1 MIKVLSW
8 MMIMTKLK
16 FINSLKDERERNENT
31 VKTTV
36 TKMIIF
42 EFKKLLID
50 VKMLLTLMN
59 ETMMK
64 MKWNWWCLNC
74 WNFLLMLKN
83 A

>member
-1 MIKVLSW
+1 

-36 TKMIIF
+36 TKMMIF

-64 MKWNWWCLNC
+64 MK
-74 WNFLLMLKN
+74 
-83 A
+83 